1 MKIGIAGFGFV
12 GQAVYGSLRRPS
24 EAVIYDPPK
33 GYDTWDRL
41 LETEVLFS
49 CLPTPMIARGDQ
61 QDWAIYHDF
70 LNAMHRDYDGLLIIK
85 STCLWE
91 NIRPWVSL
99 GAPPIVINPEFL
111 KANSAREDFHNQR
124 HIIIGG
130 DADNAGKLIQCY
142 KTDFELQYPP
152 TFHVVQP
159 KVACDFKYFHNVLQA
174 YMSLAGE
181 WAHDVLDNQRQ
192 LVKLFAEMHGVPESF
207 LHMAVGMDGYR
218 GYGGACFPKDVGA
231 IHNAR
236 PHVLTEFMRRYNG
249 QLLDATFASHDNVG
263 GLVDE

>member
-24 EAVIYDPPK
+24 EAVIHDPPK
-33 GYDTWDRL
+33 GHHAEDALRSCHL
-41 LETEVLFS
+41 VFC
-49 CLPTPMIARGDQ
+49 CLPTPMLSDGS
-61 QDWAIYHDF
+61 QDWAVYADF
-70 LNAMHRDYDGLLIIK
+70 RKLMRGYGGLMVVK

-91 NIRPWVSL
+91 QLEPWYAKVRML
-99 GAPPIVINPEFL
+99 INPEFL